1 MENLLKD
8 LNKNINELESKV
20 ESKAE
25 SLPYLLQIK
34 QLLTNMLPLVDNSTA
49 PDHKTIINK
58 VLQFIN
64 YVIEC
69 ENVISPKSFILL
81 AKSQN
86 LLRML
91 YNVDQSYELFD
102 EELIND
108 WMKNY
113 DNFFKESEKE
123 DKSLTDKGSDL
134 SIEDKVLTSSDE
146 DLKQMNIDSFENDIL
161 EKPISIDDIIEKE
174 IDVYSVENEKVE
186 DNIKEE
192 VFEKEKPVI
201 TGSIPSEM
209 MVISEE
215 DNKIKLSSEKKP
227 DKKTGFSTSDLIEDI
242 SQELEQESDI
252 DENEDTVSHTPFIKE
267 FSPNIKQ
274 AVEEQTES
282 VESKKEFVKERFI
295 QPKEKG
301 EDKKEHKKSPTEPV
315 LFAEA
320 GSFPLD
326 SSEIFDSPLVKLN
339 KYVDS
344 LNYVSK
350 GFDTILNKIFVLSN
364 KLRNYFSDL
373 SSDKEITD
381 LRGYSQYIEQM
392 KESYLNASD
401 IQKQLLTYTTGFNEN
416 LTLLRAELNAIIY
429 KASALASSLENVT
442 KVQFFKCFD
451 NILAFP
457 YELIKNTRSFSKTEI
472 SKNEKGKQ
480 IIYDNKTY
488 EIYHIA
494 KLLGFANSQINL
506 TSSNLIFLNIQN
518 KNIAIEV
525 DEILEVKVTFKGSV
539 IQLEKSIK
547 GVIGAVYYS
556 EEKSCLLFDPIK
568 LLN

>member
-34 QLLTNMLPLVDNSTA
+34 QLLTNMLPLAENSTA

-64 YVIEC
+64 YVIEY

-123 DKSLTDKGSDL
+123 EKSLTDKDSDL
-134 SIEDKVLTSSDE
+134 SLEDKIQTSSGE
-146 DLKQMNIDSFENDIL
+146 DLEQMNIDSFENAIPG
-161 EKPISIDDIIEKE
+161 KPISIDDIIEKE
-174 IDVYSVENEKVE
+174 IDVYSFENEKVE

-192 VFEKEKPVI
+192 VIEKEKPVI

-215 DNKIKLSSEKKP
+215 NKFKLSSEKKS
-227 DKKTGFSTSDLIEDI
+227 DKKTGFSTSDLIDDI

-252 DENEDTVSHTPFIKE
+252 DENDDTVSHIPFIKE

-282 VESKKEFVKERFI
+282 V
-295 QPKEKG
+295 

-326 SSEIFDSPLVKLN
+326 SSEIFDSPLMKLN

-364 KLRNYFSDL
+364 RLRNYFSDL

-381 LRGYSQYIEQM
+381 LPGYSQYIEQM

-416 LTLLRAELNAIIY
+416 LTLLRAELNAIIH

>member
-1 MENLLKD
+1 LENLLKD

-34 QLLTNMLPLVDNSTA
+34 QLLTNMLPLAENSTA

-64 YVIEC
+64 YVIEY

-123 DKSLTDKGSDL
+123 EKSLTDKDSDL
-134 SIEDKVLTSSDE
+134 SLEDKIQTSSGE
-146 DLKQMNIDSFENDIL
+146 DLEQMNIDSFENAIPG
-161 EKPISIDDIIEKE
+161 KPISIDDIIEKE
-174 IDVYSVENEKVE
+174 IDVYSFENEKVE

-192 VFEKEKPVI
+192 VIEKEKPVI

-215 DNKIKLSSEKKP
+215 NKFKLSSEKKS
-227 DKKTGFSTSDLIEDI
+227 DKKTGFSTSDLIDDI

-252 DENEDTVSHTPFIKE
+252 DENDDTVSHIPFIKE

-282 VESKKEFVKERFI
+282 V
-295 QPKEKG
+295 

-326 SSEIFDSPLVKLN
+326 SSEIFDSPLMKLN

-364 KLRNYFSDL
+364 RLRNYFSDL

-381 LRGYSQYIEQM
+381 LPGYSQYIEQM

-416 LTLLRAELNAIIY
+416 LTLLRAELNAIIH

-494 KLLGFANSQINL
+494 MLLGFANSQINL